1 MARVTVSAVP
11 NFNEVAESS
20 GSPEAVWKLLY
31 DPEQFSRWWG
41 CFEAD
46 APEPSSHPVFP
57 MPRVVA
63 SDRGDRRITVSCL
76 VRDIAFDWRLSPL
89 PDGGTRIELDVAVP
103 ESYGF
108 GEQPQHD
115 VIAFSVGRLAR
126 LAEETAA

>member
-1 MARVTVSAVP
+1 MRSVR

-20 GSPEAVWKLLY
+20 GPPLAVWKLLY

-46 APEPSSHPVFP
+46 APEPTSHPVFP
-57 MPRVVA
+57 MPEVVA
-63 SDRGDRRITVSCL
+63 SDRGEGRITVSCL
-76 VRDIAFDWRLSPL
+76 VRDIAFDWHLSPL
-89 PDGGTRIELDVAVP
+89 PDGGTRIELQVTVP

-108 GEQPQHD
+108 HEQPQRD

-126 LAEETAA
+126 LAEEIAA